1 MKNYFYLLMLV
12 MGVMACT
19 PGVDEPAGP
28 NPGDNPTYPDV
39 TADYQGFYVLNEGVM
54 GANKA
59 TLDYFEYQTGEYQQD
74 VFPVRNPSIIGQVGD
89 VGTGLAI
96 YGSKM
101 YAIIN
106 GSNLVEVMDA
116 KTAKHLASVEIP
128 NVRCMTFDGDKVY
141 FSSYAGQ
148 MQMGGTQLGYV
159 VEMDTTTL
167 QLGRSV
173 TVGRQPEEM
182 AIKDGKLYVA
192 NSGGYTPENYDNTL
206 SVIDLQSFTEIKKIA
221 VAINL
226 HRVFLAPDGSL
237 YVSSRG
243 NYADVPANLYIVDTQ
258 TEKVVKTLGKGV
270 TSVALKGDVAYVINI
285 EYGPAPEYKTI
296 YDYYTINLSTHTINP
311 GSFLSTDVQE
321 KITYPYS
328 VAVHPTV
335 GDIIIT
341 DASDFVTPGMLF
353 YCNADGQL
361 LWKHTTGDIPGS
373 IAFLP

>member
-1 MKNYFYLLMLV
+1 
-12 MGVMACT
+12 
-19 PGVDEPAGP
+19 
-28 NPGDNPTYPDV
+28 
-39 TADYQGFYVLNEGVM
+39 
-54 GANKA
+54 
-59 TLDYFEYQTGEYQQD
+59 
-74 VFPVRNPSIIGQVGD
+74 
-89 VGTGLAI
+89 
-96 YGSKM
+96 
-101 YAIIN
+101 
-106 GSNLVEVMDA
+106 
-116 KTAKHLASVEIP
+116 
-128 NVRCMTFDGDKVY
+128 
-141 FSSYAGQ
+141 
-148 MQMGGTQLGYV
+148 
-159 VEMDTTTL
+159 MDTTTL

-206 SVIDLQSFTEIKKIA
+206 SVIDLQSFTEIKKIE

-243 NYADVPANLYIVDTQ
+243 NYGDVPANLYVVDTQ

-270 TSVALKGDVAYVINI
+270 TSVALKDDVAYVINI

-373 IAFLP
+373 VAFLP

>member
-1 MKNYFYLLMLV
+1 M
-12 MGVMACT
+12 
-19 PGVDEPAGP
+19 
-28 NPGDNPTYPDV
+28 
-39 TADYQGFYVLNEGVM
+39 
-54 GANKA
+54 
-59 TLDYFEYQTGEYQQD
+59 
-74 VFPVRNPSIIGQVGD
+74 
-89 VGTGLAI
+89 
-96 YGSKM
+96 
-101 YAIIN
+101 
-106 GSNLVEVMDA
+106 
-116 KTAKHLASVEIP
+116 
-128 NVRCMTFDGDKVY
+128 
-141 FSSYAGQ
+141 
-148 MQMGGTQLGYV
+148 
-159 VEMDTTTL
+159 
-167 QLGRSV
+167 
-173 TVGRQPEEM
+173 
-182 AIKDGKLYVA
+182 
-192 NSGGYTPENYDNTL
+192 
-206 SVIDLQSFTEIKKIA
+206 SVIDLQSFTEIKKIE

-243 NYADVPANLYIVDTQ
+243 NYGDVPANLYVVDTQ

-373 IAFLP
+373 VAFLPW

>member
-1 MKNYFYLLMLV
+1 MKMKNVWLFALLLLA
-12 MGVMACT
+12 ACQS
-19 PGVDEPAGP
+19 PEPSGP
-28 NPGDNPTYPDV
+28 NPDDDPTYPDV
-39 TADYQGFYVLNEGVM
+39 QTDYQGFYVLNEGVM

-59 TLDYFEYQTGEYQQD
+59 TLDYFAYATGVYQNDIFAQ
-74 VFPVRNPSIIGQVGD
+74 RNPSIIGELGD
-89 VGTGLAI
+89 VGTLLAI

-106 GSNLVEVMDA
+106 GSNLVEIMDA

-128 NVRCMTFDGDKVY
+128 NVRSMIFDQGKAY

-159 VEMDTTTL
+159 VEMDTTTYA
-167 QLGRSV
+167 LGRSV

-206 SVIDLQSFTEIKKIA
+206 SVIDLQSFTEIKKIE

-243 NYADVPANLYIVDTQ
+243 NYYDVPANLYVLDTQ
-258 TEKVVKTLGKGV
+258 TEQIVKTLGKGV
-270 TSVALKGDVAYVINI
+270 TSVAIKGDVAYVINI
-285 EYGPAPEYKTI
+285 EYGPAPEYKTV
-296 YDYYTINLSTHTINP
+296 YEYYTINLRTHTINS
-311 GSFLSTDVQE
+311 GSFLSADVQE
-321 KITYPYS
+321 KIIYPYS
-328 VAVHPTV
+328 VAVHPTT
-335 GDIIIT
+335 GDIVLT
-341 DASDFVTPGMLF
+341 DASDFVTPGILY
-353 YCNADGQL
+353 YCNAEGHL

-373 IAFLP
+373 VAFLR